1 MVKSRK
7 SWSILSH
14 PSLSFS
20 LLVLHQSSIS
30 LIKRSRKPASTNNNH
45 NEEQIDLLYNPA
57 TAIFLTELLKA
68 SISFSI
74 LLIQSSDHPQSSPSA
89 PLGTLPL
96 QRFSTRL
103 RHSFLSALGPN
114 HVHQIIEMFIPA
126 LLYTL
131 QNHLSYISLAELDIP
146 IYLITSQIKIL
157 TTAISSVVI
166 CERILK
172 SQQWISLWML
182 ALGVVIVQFESIA
195 MKEQGGLLV
204 SLRANQLRGIAA
216 LVLSSLAS
224 GLAGAWFERSLKVKL
239 INQSIAAAED
249 DQAPKDRKISHAF
262 PNDPRRR
269 LTKAQPMGQEP
280 QLSIPSL
287 IISYLMIYLEPHSR
301 RHTTVHGFFHGFLPS
316 PNSSESF
323 FGQLGLVWL
332 IILYHSIGGLLVSLI
347 VKQSGSVVKNFATCF
362 SIVLSVLVSSYSNHT
377 RLGFNSIWVAYWSY
391 YLSRLLLLFL
401 IDRF

>member
-68 SISFSI
+68 SISFTI

-96 QRFSTRL
+96 QRFSIRL

-195 MKEQGGLLV
+195 MKEQ
-204 SLRANQLRGIAA
+204 ANQLRGIAA

-239 INQSIAAAED
+239 VNQSIAAAED

-262 PNDPRRR
+262 PNDPRRATDQGPN
-269 LTKAQPMGQEP
+269 LWAKNL

-301 RHTTVHGFFHGFLPS
+301 RHTTVHGFFYGFLPS

-332 IILYHSIGGLLVSLI
+332 VILYHSIGGLLVSLI

-377 RLGFNSIWVAYWSY
+377 RLGFNFYLGSLLVLLSIKTFTSF
-391 YLSRLLLLFL
+391 SN
-401 IDRF
+401 

>member
-1 MVKSRK
+1 MMVKSRK

-239 INQSIAAAED
+239 VNQSIAAAED

-262 PNDPRRR
+262 PNDQRRA
-269 LTKAQPMGQEP
+269 TDQEP
-280 QLSIPSL
+280 NLWAKNLQLSIPSL

-301 RHTTVHGFFHGFLPS
+301 RHTTVHGFFYGFLPS

-377 RLGFNSIWVAYWSY
+377 RLGFNFYLGSLLVLLSIKTFTSF
-391 YLSRLLLLFL
+391 SN
-401 IDRF
+401 

>member
-1 MVKSRK
+1 MM
-7 SWSILSH
+7 
-14 PSLSFS
+14 
-20 LLVLHQSSIS
+20 SSIS
-30 LIKRSRKPASTNNNH
+30 HRSRSSNALESLHRPIITIMRSRS
-45 NEEQIDLLYNPA
+45 IYYNPA

-126 LLYTL
+126 LLYT
-131 QNHLSYISLAELDIP
+131 LAELDIP

-239 INQSIAAAED
+239 VNQSIAAAED

-262 PNDPRRR
+262 PNDQRRA
-269 LTKAQPMGQEP
+269 TDQEP
-280 QLSIPSL
+280 NLWAKNLQLSIPSL

-301 RHTTVHGFFHGFLPS
+301 RHTTVHGFFYGFLPS

-332 IILYHSIGGLLVSLI
+332 VILYHSIGGLLVSVI

-362 SIVLSVLVSSYSNHT
+362 SIV
-377 RLGFNSIWVAYWSY
+377 
-391 YLSRLLLLFL
+391 
-401 IDRF
+401 